1 MQLWV
6 DLHTLLLLDFPNIS
20 CTIILFYWLFSL
32 WIHVSVGGLPSS
44 KANFSS
50 FIRHIVRRRN
60 EFLPFVCA
68 WRVLVAVVAIFLHRK
83 RRISL
88 FVFRWILENS
98 RVSLANVLILIFR
111 MKLFLLAYEVVII
124 YLAHTFFG
132 LLFLES
138 VFTSFFQLAV
148 LASGNSLL
156 WWVLENKFLLFFILG
171 VFWLKDF
178 QLNVFCR
185 EGWQWGVF
193 FLFWIGAA
201 WRSYEAFTWIQIFI
215 VKCWLV

>member
-1 MQLWV
+1 
-6 DLHTLLLLDFPNIS
+6 
-20 CTIILFYWLFSL
+20 
-32 WIHVSVGGLPSS
+32 
-44 KANFSS
+44 
-50 FIRHIVRRRN
+50 
-60 EFLPFVCA
+60 
-68 WRVLVAVVAIFLHRK
+68 
-83 RRISL
+83 
-88 FVFRWILENS
+88 
-98 RVSLANVLILIFR
+98 

-185 EGWQWGVF
+185 EGWQSGVF
-193 FLFWIGAA
+193 FLF
-201 WRSYEAFTWIQIFI
+201 
-215 VKCWLV
+215 